1 MNNEQGIGGNE
12 MTTLVDIKISLHN
25 IISQIKSVDDNVL
38 PHSEKREI
46 IDKLYEVENILAF
59 NEEENEKELLDKE
72 VEVE

>member
-1 MNNEQGIGGNE
+1 
-12 MTTLVDIKISLHN
+12 MTPLIDIKISLHN

-59 NEEENEKELLDKE
+59 NIEFFEDEERK
-72 VEVE
+72 